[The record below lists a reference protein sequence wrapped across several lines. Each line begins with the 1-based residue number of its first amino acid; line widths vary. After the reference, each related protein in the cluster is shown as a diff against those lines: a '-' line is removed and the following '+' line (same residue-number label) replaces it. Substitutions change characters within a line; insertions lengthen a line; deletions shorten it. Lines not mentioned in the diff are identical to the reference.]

1 MKRAVV
7 GLFLAALVAGVVG
20 GCGRKGDPQIPA
32 GDKDTLN
39 RVYPTDP
46 NCGSSIMQVG
56 KPPNAILLPGEVST
70 VLATPWF
77 FVP

>member
-46 NCGSSIMQVG
+46 NPIV
-56 KPPNAILLPGEVST
+56 KPASPAPNPS
-70 VLATPWF
+70 PSQQQ
-77 FVP
+77 